1 MIFGKREKQNSR
13 PLLDLMGDVG
23 TIGTHMVV
31 STFVGLAIGY
41 YLDKWLDTKPIMLLI
56 FLFVGIA
63 AGFKNVYEQARR
75 LQNRVDE
82 NESDDEHR
90 DTKQN

>member
-23 TIGTHMVV
+23 TIGTHMVA

>member
-23 TIGTHMVV
+23 TIGTHLVA

-41 YLDKWLDTKPIMLLI
+41 YLDKWLDTKPVMLLI

-90 DTKQN
+90 DERQN